1 MKKLALSLAV
11 ITTVSGLAKKPL
23 DHDSFD
29 SWNNVQISSLS
40 NDGVW
45 AAYAVNPQ
53 EGDGTLY
60 FRNTKSG
67 SQTLIPRGYK
77 PQFSADSRWAASGWP
92 GLLVTLRWYRLKRLR
107 IKRLASR

>member
-67 SQTLIPRGYK
+67 SQTSVSYTHL
-77 PQFSADSRWAASGWP
+77 
-92 GLLVTLRWYRLKRLR
+92 TLPT
-107 IKRLASR
+107 IEP